1 MLPIQIRPGIHW
13 IGMNDRSTELFE
25 GIWPIREKGIS
36 YNSYLIDDEKKALVD
51 LSTEGLSGA
60 LISQIQSFFAVS
72 ELDFI
77 IVNHIEPDHSGA
89 LQHLLRIA
97 PQAVVLG
104 TQKTREMLK
113 NFYGITENVRVVG
126 DGETLSLGQHQL
138 RFIAAPFVHW
148 PETMM
153 TLETTENILFSC
165 DGFGGYGALPGT
177 IFDDEIANLESY
189 ETEAVRYFVNI
200 ISTFC
205 KPVRNAI
212 AKVGGFPIA
221 IIAPSHGLIWRKD
234 PQRIIRLYQKLV
246 DYATGPADLG
256 ITLIY
261 SSMYGNTERMMEVIA
276 QGIADEK
283 VPLSIFNATYN
294 HPSYIMPAL
303 WSQLGV
309 VIGSPTYEGG
319 LFPGLAPI
327 LKLASAKHIQNK
339 VAARFGSFAWSSGV
353 QREFESFAAEV
364 KWELAGKLDFSGAPS
379 AGDLVQGRNFGAEF
393 ARTIKERYAAQTSTG
408 AS

>member
-1 MLPIQIRPGIHW
+1 MLPIQIKPGIHW

-25 GIWPIREKGIS
+25 GLWPIRQEGIS
-36 YNSYLIDDEKKALVD
+36 YNSYLIDDEKKALID
-51 LSTEGLSGA
+51 LSTEQLSGA
-60 LISQIQSFFAVS
+60 LISRIESFFDLS
-72 ELDFI
+72 KLDFI
-77 IVNHIEPDHSGA
+77 IVNHVEPDHSGA
-89 LQHLLRIA
+89 LQNLLRIA

-113 NFYGITENVRVVG
+113 NFYGITEKVRVVS
-126 DGETLSLGQHQL
+126 DGETLTLGRHQL

-165 DGFGGYGALPGT
+165 DGFGGYGALPGV
-177 IFDDEIANLESY
+177 IFDDEIANLQWY
-189 ETEAVRYFVNI
+189 ETEATRYFVNI

-212 AKVGGFPIA
+212 AKVSEFTIA
-221 IIAPSHGLIWRKD
+221 IIAPAHGLIWRKD
-234 PQRIIRLYQKLV
+234 PQCIVRLYQKLV

-261 SSMYGNTERMMEVIA
+261 SSMYGNTERMMEAIA

-283 VPLSIFNATYN
+283 VPLSIFNATYA
-294 HPSYIMPAL
+294 HASYILPPL

-309 VIGSPTYEGG
+309 MIGSPTYEGG
-319 LFPGLAPI
+319 LFPGLAPV
-327 LKLASAKHIQNK
+327 LKLAGAKHIQNK
-339 VAARFGSFAWSSGV
+339 VAARFGSFAWNSAV
-353 QREFESFAAEV
+353 QREFESLAAEV
-364 KWELAGKLDFSGAPS
+364 KWELAGKLDFNGAPS
-379 AGDLVQGRNFGAEF
+379 TEDLANGRSFGAEF
-393 ARTIKERYAAQTSTG
+393 ARTVNERFAAQT
-408 AS
+408 A